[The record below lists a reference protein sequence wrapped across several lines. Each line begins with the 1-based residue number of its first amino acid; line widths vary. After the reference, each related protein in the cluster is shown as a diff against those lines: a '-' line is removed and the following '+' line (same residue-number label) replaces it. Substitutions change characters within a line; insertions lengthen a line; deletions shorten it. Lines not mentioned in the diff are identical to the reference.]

1 MPEILRNPS
10 LARPA
15 VPVAEDIART
25 CLLIPPSWSLESFVA
40 VNPFIGHAHAP
51 IDAAARTVHDSL
63 GASLLP
69 PLEHFRQRWQRGAF
83 SRSDLAGAA
92 RRIGIHADALES
104 MLNGDSAPP
113 ARIQMPTWTAAEWI
127 DWREGTHWN
136 QVVCDALAR
145 WCEMEHHSGRPLD
158 AADEIRPFSRWR
170 AHASV
175 DLSVD
180 LAGLRGFRD
189 AIAAMPEHPDAAIEQ
204 ALDELGIDGTDR
216 DAAMLRLLSG
226 IYGWATHARRVAWER
241 DREDPGAVRDLLAA
255 RACADAAVLRLASST
270 GSEVAR
276 RTPSASPTGDE
287 RIRLALQEAAEDA
300 YCRTLLQSIRDC
312 AGAEPELR
320 PAMQAIFCID
330 VRSEPVRRHLERL
343 SPAVQTKGFAG
354 FFGVAMEWSDAD
366 TTSTRCPVLLSP
378 TCSIRGGSPADRL
391 AAGLAAHL
399 HKAPAS
405 SFASVEI
412 AGLAYAA
419 GMAIGE
425 SCRRGRE
432 RREERAPLTL
442 VPESDGSGLGID
454 AQVRMAEFM
463 LRGMGMHGHIAPL
476 VVLCGHSARSANNPY
491 ATSLDCG
498 ACGGNGGAA
507 NARVACAILN
517 SSHVRE
523 ALRPRGW
530 VVPDDTLFV
539 PAVHD
544 TSDDSIRLLDA
555 DRIPPAH
562 AYAIEQ
568 ATELLASA
576 SAAARLERAASLGVR
591 LASGPRR
598 ILAALRH
605 RTRDWAQMRPEW
617 GLAGN
622 AAFIAARRSRTRG
635 LDLGSRTFL
644 HDYDAA
650 ADADG
655 TLLDLILSAPMVVA
669 SWINLQYFASTV
681 DPDVLGA
688 GDKVLHN
695 RIGGTGVALGNGG
708 DLRTGLPLQSVQAA
722 DGSWRHEPLRLQVI
736 VEAPTSRIDDVLAK
750 QRHVAD
756 LVENGWVR
764 LFALDPQG
772 SAQWRFVPGEG
783 WEPAIGRTQD
793 PQHLTTGANPTA
805 SRPAASR

>member
-1 MPEILRNPS
+1 VPEILRNPALS
-10 LARPA
+10 RPV
-15 VPVAEDIART
+15 VPVSEDIARA
-25 CLLIPPSWSLESFVA
+25 CLMIPPSWSLESFVA
-40 VNPFIGHAHAP
+40 VNPFVGHAPTP
-51 IDAAARTVHDSL
+51 IDAAARVVHDTL

-69 PLEHFRQRWQRGAF
+69 PLEHFRQRWQHGAF
-83 SRSDLAGAA
+83 DRTDLAGAA
-92 RRIGIHADALES
+92 RRIGIPADALES

-145 WCEMEHHSGRPLD
+145 WCEMEHHSGRMLS
-158 AADEIRPFSRWR
+158 AADEIRPFARWR

-189 AIAAMPEHPDAAIEQ
+189 AIAAMPEDPDAAIEQ
-204 ALDELGIDGTDR
+204 ALEVLEVDCTER

-270 GSEVAR
+270 GREVAR
-276 RTPSASPTGDE
+276 RSPDAAPAGDE
-287 RIRLALQEAAEDA
+287 RIRLTLQEAAEDA
-300 YCRTLLQSIRDC
+300 YCRRLLGSIRERA
-312 AGAEPELR
+312 AGEPELR
-320 PAMQAIFCID
+320 PAMQAVFCID

-343 SPAVQTKGFAG
+343 SPAIQTKGFAG
-354 FFGVAMEWSDAD
+354 FFGVAMEWSDSD
-366 TTSTRCPVLLSP
+366 STSTRCPVLLNP
-378 TCSIRGGSPADRL
+378 TCSIRGESRADRL
-391 AAGLAAHL
+391 AAGLATHL

-425 SCRRGRE
+425 CCMHSRE
-432 RREERAPLTL
+432 RREERAPLVLT
-442 VPESDGSGLGID
+442 PESDGSGLGTD
-454 AQVRMAEFM
+454 AQVRTAEFM

-476 VVLCGHSARSANNPY
+476 VILCGHSARSANNPHG
-491 ATSLDCG
+491 TSLDCG

-517 SSHVRE
+517 SPQVRHG
-523 ALRPRGW
+523 LRSKGW
-530 VVPDDTLFV
+530 CVPEDTLFV

-544 TSDDSIRLLDA
+544 TSDDSIRLLDT
-555 DRIPPAH
+555 DCVPPAH
-562 AYAIEQ
+562 AHAIAQ
-568 ATELLASA
+568 ATDLLASA
-576 SAAARLERAASLGVR
+576 SAAVRLERAASLGVR
-591 LASGPRR
+591 LASGPKR
-598 ILAALRH
+598 ILAALRQ
-605 RTRDWAQMRPEW
+605 RTRDWAQVRPEW

-655 TLLDLILSAPMVVA
+655 ALLDLILSAPMVVA

-736 VEAPTSRIDDVLAK
+736 VEAPTARIDEVLAH

-783 WEPAIGRTQD
+783 WEPA
-793 PQHLTTGANPTA
+793 
-805 SRPAASR
+805 